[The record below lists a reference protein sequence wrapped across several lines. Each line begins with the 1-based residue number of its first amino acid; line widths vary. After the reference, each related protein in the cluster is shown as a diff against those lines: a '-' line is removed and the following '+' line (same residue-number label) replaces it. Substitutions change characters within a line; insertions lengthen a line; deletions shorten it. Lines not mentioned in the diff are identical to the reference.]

1 MRLVAIAVVLSLCLV
16 GQHAVQATAA
26 SAPSAT
32 TGPALSVA
40 TSSANVTGS
49 LNPNGQSTTYSFQFG
64 TTTGYGFQTN
74 PQSAGSGSEDQV
86 VSRILTGLRPGTTYH
101 YRLIA
106 TNASGTTVGT
116 DLTFTTLGAPPPAP
130 KSPPPTATTRSA
142 IAVGTHSAIVRGTV
156 NPKGSKTTY
165 YFEFGLTPAYGVQS
179 AAKSLSAGSSP
190 RSVRATLTELQSGKT
205 YHYRL
210 VAKNANGLGM
220 GTDRTFTTSTPSRAR
235 SAPTLIARVTPARD
249 RRPPFR
255 FKVRGKLI
263 PPSGVSRSQACRGR
277 VTIRFK
283 AGNKTVRL
291 RRARVSRKC
300 RYRSRVRVRVRTR
313 RHPRRLRVSV
323 RFRGNAVL
331 QPRSAPTRSVRA
343 G

>member
-179 AAKSLSAGSSP
+179 AAKSLSNP

-235 SAPTLIARVTPARD
+235 SAPTLTARVTPARD

-263 PPSGVSRSQACRGR
+263 PPSGVSRSRACRGR

-331 QPRSAPTRSVRA
+331 KPRSAPTRSVRA